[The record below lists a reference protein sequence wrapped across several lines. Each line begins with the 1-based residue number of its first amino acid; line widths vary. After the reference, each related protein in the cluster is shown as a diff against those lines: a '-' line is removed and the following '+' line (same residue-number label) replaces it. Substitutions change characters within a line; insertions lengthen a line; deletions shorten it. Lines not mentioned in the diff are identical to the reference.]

1 MAGDSYSVE
10 MFARCHRQM
19 LRLVPLAGD
28 ADLPEGMDPTV
39 ATAAA
44 LALIFGW
51 RFFNPCIVASL
62 RSAGDA
68 STDQLHAAMHRLLGL
83 AERRLVLRFG

>member
-1 MAGDSYSVE
+1 M
-10 MFARCHRQM
+10 H
-19 LRLVPLAGD
+19 RLVPLAED

-39 ATAAA
+39 ATVAA

-51 RFFNPCIVASL
+51 RFFNPYIVASL

-68 STDQLHAAMHRLLGL
+68 STEQLHAAMRRLLGL
-83 AERRLVLRFG
+83 AERCLVLRSG